1 MVEEGLR
8 KNGFWLRKEDSS
20 AFEHMVAV
28 LLKVAKL
35 LGRIGPL
42 EVLLE
47 RNNIR
52 AVLLEIA
59 GTDVKYE

>member
-1 MVEEGLR
+1 MVEERLR

-20 AFEHMVAV
+20 AFEQMVAV

-35 LGRIGPL
+35 LGRIGTL